1 MIQLFWDKVSL
12 SCPGWPC
19 CVAQD
24 GFKLVIL
31 LHRPPKSWNYRHE
44 LPHPEKR
51 CNLKYHPFVRGLIP
65 AMTLLRG
72 DRTFKRWGLV
82 GGLQVIGDVS
92 LKGTVG
98 TQLFRL
104 LLSLSLFY
112 FLTMRWVVLFCHDVL
127 SLHCP
132 KATWTGISKI
142 ISQNKSSV
150 FFIVIES
157 WLTH

>member
-72 DRTFKRWGLV
+72 DRTFKRWGMV
-82 GGLQVIGDVS
+82 VEFVS
-92 LKGTVG
+92 LGACPWKGLWNLSILSLLCFLVMTWEIFLG
-98 TQLFRL
+98 HAFL
-104 LLSLSLFY
+104 LLHQ
-112 FLTMRWVVLFCHDVL
+112 TQTNEINW
-127 SLHCP
+127 P
-132 KATWTGISKI
+132 
-142 ISQNKSSV
+142 
-150 FFIVIES
+150 
-157 WLTH
+157 